1 MSLNIKDPEVHEM
14 AREIAA
20 IHGISMTGAVR
31 EALREKLDK
40 DRAEKNS
47 PTLEEKRKYDL
58 LMDFANECALLV
70 PEPIHSWDIDAYLY
84 DEDGLP
90 K

>member
-14 AREIAA
+14 ARQVAA
-20 IHGISMTGAVR
+20 NHGTSMTGAIR
-31 EALREKLDK
+31 NALREKLER
-40 DRAEKNS
+40 DRIEKNL
-47 PTLEEKRKYDL
+47 PTPEKRKYDL
-58 LMDFANECALLV
+58 LMEFADECARLV
-70 PEPIHSWDIDAYLY
+70 PDPIHSWEIDEYLY

>member
-14 AREIAA
+14 AREVAA
-20 IHGISMTGAVR
+20 MHGISMTGAVR
-31 EALREKLDK
+31 DALREKLE
-40 DRAEKNS
+40 RERTGKNS
-47 PTLEEKRKYDL
+47 PEPEEKRKYDL
-58 LMDFANECALLV
+58 LMEFADECARLV
-70 PEPIHSWDIDAYLY
+70 PDPIHSWEIDAYLY